1 MGSSRV
7 PASPSLGG
15 HGGWH
20 VLGEQVC
27 LSVSLALQGKEEG
40 GSEALGV
47 LDVS

>member
-1 MGSSRV
+1 MGSSRLPV
-7 PASPSLGG
+7 SPSLGG

-27 LSVSLALQGKEEG
+27 LSVSPALQGKEEG
-40 GSEALGV
+40 GSEALRV